1 MNAET
6 IDLRAVQ
13 PYIALCS
20 HIADIALYSFICI
33 LCYSLIVQPI

>member
-20 HIADIALYSFICI
+20 HIADIALYSLYVYYI
-33 LCYSLIVQPI
+33 IVL